1 MVNVTDK
8 LTYFDYQRM
17 ANYAAG
23 VSGVGGGL
31 DVDLQTQVVG
41 GTIMCV
47 GVPMAFK
54 GVKRVA
60 WDAPKWAWKNF
71 GNYKQGATNT
81 WNNYWNGLKSAHDA
95 QALARSRES
104 YKGAKDIKSI
114 WAIAK
119 NNTMQ
124 PYYAQQLNSI
134 EAKINPKLR
143 NSAFNY
149 GLNNAKGA
157 PLKAPINEAKK
168 ILEEIKRKGLR
179 GKEFRAAINKL
190 NKLMQQSDEALYR
203 GLRNGTIKP
212 TKTLGKITNFVKN
225 YTGYNAGMQALSK
238 GAQSSSKVASTACKG
253 VKGFVK
259 GGGAFTAGIELAFEA
274 PEIIQTYKELGAGKG
289 TKQLVKSATVA
300 VASGVGYAVGA
311 KVGALA
317 GAKVG
322 AAIGTCIGGPIGTA
336 IGGFVGGVIGV
347 ACGLFASWCT
357 RKIAK
362 KFVGKSELQKA
373 REAQAKEL
381 AKNAQNSEEG
391 KEQLAQAVDAQ
402 ATAQGGCDE
411 TKVIEA
417 YETMITQREQAAL
430 EAQMAAEQEAI
441 RQQEIDN
448 LFNSVPTQ
456 SDTTNIFTQN
466 SLNYTF

>member
-1 MVNVTDK
+1 MVNATDK

-41 GTIMCV
+41 GTAMCV

-71 GNYKQGATNT
+71 GNYKEGAKNS
-81 WNNYWNGLKSAHDA
+81 WSGYWSGLQSAHDA

-114 WAIAK
+114 WSVAK

-124 PYYAQQLNSI
+124 PYYAQQLNST
-134 EAKINPKLR
+134 EAKLNPKAR
-143 NSAFNY
+143 NSAYQNAWKAKENLLKPY
-149 GLNNAKGA
+149 KDAAAKIENIKAKG
-157 PLKAPINEAKK
+157 LK
-168 ILEEIKRKGLR
+168 
-179 GKEFRAAINKL
+179 GKELRAALKEVDQ
-190 NKLMQQSDEALYR
+190 LMHKGDEALR
-203 GLRNGTIKP
+203 QGLRNGTIKP
-212 TKTLGKITNFVKN
+212 GTTLGKITNGIKN
-225 YTGYNAGMQALSK
+225 YTGYNRAMQALSK
-238 GAQSSSKVASTACKG
+238 GAQSSSKVVSSACKG
-253 VKGFVK
+253 AKGFVK
-259 GGGAFTAGIELAFEA
+259 GGGAVTAGIELAFEV
-274 PEIIQTYKELGAGKG
+274 PEIIQTYKTLGAGKG
-289 TKQLVKSATVA
+289 TKQLAKSATVA

-311 KVGALA
+311 KVGAIA

-347 ACGLFASWCT
+347 VGGLFGSWCA
-357 RKIAK
+357 RKVAK

-373 REAQAKEL
+373 QEAQAREL
-381 AKNAQNSEEG
+381 AKNAQNSDEG
-391 KEQLAQAVDAQ
+391 KAQLAQAVEAQ
-402 ATAQGGCDE
+402 GTAQGGCDDA
-411 TKVIEA
+411 KVIEA

-430 EAQMAAEQEAI
+430 EAQMATEQEAI

-448 LFNSVPTQ
+448 LFNYVPTQ